1 MGPYKTKACVHRW
14 ILGEPTMQ
22 SVPGVCRR
30 CGAQRS
36 YPSGIEIPEAV
47 PEYTELNQLGSVR
60 PSELMPLREYAQI

>member
-1 MGPYKTKACVHRW
+1 MGPYETKACVHRW

-47 PEYTELNQLGSVR
+47 PDHTGLNQLSTVR
-60 PSELMPLREYAQI
+60 TSGRTPLRKYAQV

>member
-1 MGPYKTKACVHRW
+1 MGPYETKACVHRW

-47 PEYTELNQLGSVR
+47 PENKELNQLTTVR
-60 PSELMPLREYAQI
+60 TSESASPREYAAA